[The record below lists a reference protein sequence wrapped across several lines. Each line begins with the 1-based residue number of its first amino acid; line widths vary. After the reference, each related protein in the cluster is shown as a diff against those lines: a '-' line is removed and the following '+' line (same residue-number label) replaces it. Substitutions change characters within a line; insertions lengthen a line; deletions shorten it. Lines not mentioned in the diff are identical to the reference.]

1 MQLNPNIFFLAISP
15 CLIVWDYKRH
25 QQYELDKAY
34 GLRLVELI
42 NNPSALDLSDEM
54 DASLVS
60 AGVFIT
66 DECARGED
74 DEWGWDVL
82 SKIFHVGTKNIPQ
95 RLVPAGV
102 EEWAGLYYEHCR
114 EVVKKPRNRSRV
126 DTGKGISLPDPHGYN
141 FESVSLT
148 DALVKRKTCRAFD
161 RREVLDILQVSA
173 ILYFS
178 FGYLEERNR
187 DEFVP
192 LEFSAR
198 RSSPSGGGL
207 NACEVYV
214 YIGEVRSVEPGIYCY
229 DPENHGLSFVTS
241 VDEVLGDLL
250 GGQHF
255 INDIPFGVFLAARFD
270 KMWWK
275 YEHSRA
281 YRVSLF
287 DLGHLSQTFQLVC
300 TAAGLKTW
308 LTAALS
314 ENKLERLLGINTYH
328 EQPLLFV
335 GAGHS
340 NGAVLCKELVDL
352 LEKSDHE

>member
-15 CLIVWDYKRH
+15 CLIVWNYKKH

-34 GLRLVELI
+34 ALRLVELI
-42 NNPSALDLSDEM
+42 DNPSALDLSNEM
-54 DASLVS
+54 DVS
-60 AGVFIT
+60 FVSVGLFIT
-66 DECARGED
+66 DEAARCED
-74 DEWGWDVL
+74 EEWGWDVL
-82 SKIFHVGTKNIPQ
+82 SKIFHVGTKNIAQ
-95 RLVPAGV
+95 RHVPVGV

-114 EVVKKPRNRSRV
+114 EVVKKPRGRGRV
-126 DTGKGISLPDPHGYN
+126 DTCKGVSLPDPHGYD
-141 FESVSLT
+141 FECGSLT

-161 RREVLDILQVSA
+161 KREAMDVLQLSA

-178 FGYLEERNR
+178 FGYLKERSR

-207 NACEVYV
+207 NACEVYI
-214 YIGEVRSVEPGIYCY
+214 YIGEVRALAPGIYCY
-229 DPENHGLSFVTS
+229 DAENHALSFVTS
-241 VDEVLGDLL
+241 VDEVLGELL
-250 GGQHF
+250 SGQHF

-275 YEHSRA
+275 YDHSRA

-287 DLGHLSQTFQLVC
+287 DVGHLSQTFQLVC

-308 LTAALS
+308 VTAALS
-314 ENKLERLLGINTYH
+314 ENKLERLLGIKTYH

-335 GAGHS
+335 GAGYS
-340 NGAVLCKELVDL
+340 DGAALCKELVAL
-352 LEKSDHE
+352 LEKTDHE